1 MDRLPDH
8 SPNQAE
14 AKKPAA
20 FLSQEGTDGP
30 VRGAH
35 SVPFMTLLQPHFPV
49 TTERLRIATLSEE
62 ERDQAYEWL
71 VGTHLGDSLE
81 IPRNLTSAQFRW
93 ILVQAK
99 DFSLFHLAG
108 KEHWPLDWNVR
119 GLDSKAP
126 RRTGPPSCMAYCRLI
141 GGEDTPWRRP
151 FA

>member
-99 DFSLFHLAG
+99 DFSLFTLRERNTGLWIGMSGAWIQSP
-108 KEHWPLDWNVR
+108 KKDWAAILY
-119 GLDSKAP
+119 GLCKNA
-126 RRTGPPSCMAYCRLI
+126 
-141 GGEDTPWRRP
+141 
-151 FA
+151 